1 VNKKYQKDDMLEII
15 LILRGVEK
23 LLIIR
28 LVLGKNSLENP
39 RNKNVSYAKNLWYT
53 QKENF

>member
-1 VNKKYQKDDMLEII
+1 MLEII